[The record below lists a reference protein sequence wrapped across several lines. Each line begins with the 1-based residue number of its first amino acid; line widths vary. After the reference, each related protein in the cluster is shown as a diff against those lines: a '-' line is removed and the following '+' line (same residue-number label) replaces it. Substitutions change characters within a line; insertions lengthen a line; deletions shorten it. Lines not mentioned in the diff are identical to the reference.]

1 MKPCITEI
9 NCIRWNWN
17 KLPLTPFVS
26 VHRYKDCVMGLSFV
40 ESVAVRIDSR
50 LQPSPL
56 AILRGAR
63 FSILGLFFPFTIL
76 LQSSIEGQGC
86 LQSERVNRDSYF
98 CDIWVQRNT
107 KLRRLKMSPKTTLQP
122 WSSQTAA
129 HTKKSQN
136 DSYCCN
142 QFNSNAYVQTYS
154 HYHQLHHCLL
164 SIRQAPKYTF
174 KCLIWLD
181 RLGQANGLILRI
193 EDDVELPDED
203 ISQDPELLG
212 ATLAKASAAAV
223 GALRKDDRKYV
234 YFPQIFRFSA
244 GNVLLQWAA
253 GVELTCET

>member
-9 NCIRWNWN
+9 NRIRWNWN

-40 ESVAVRIDSR
+40 ESVSVRIDSR

-122 WSSQTAA
+122 WCVISVKLTHIQKNPRMILIAVINLIQT
-129 HTKKSQN
+129 HMFKHILTITNCTIFFFQSDKP
-136 DSYCCN
+136 
-142 QFNSNAYVQTYS
+142 
-154 HYHQLHHCLL
+154 L
-164 SIRQAPKYTF
+164 SIH
-174 KCLIWLD
+174 
-181 RLGQANGLILRI
+181 
-193 EDDVELPDED
+193 
-203 ISQDPELLG
+203 S
-212 ATLAKASAAAV
+212 
-223 GALRKDDRKYV
+223 
-234 YFPQIFRFSA
+234 
-244 GNVLLQWAA
+244 NVSFD
-253 GVELTCET
+253 